1 MRKYTIK
8 DKEGEEHL
16 VEHVV
21 NLQAENQSIQL
32 VRSCCISIPRRKC
45 LFTKLPSET
54 YTISVECDIPDV
66 WIVKPNDSV
75 MKIGYGGQVS
85 KEMSI
90 VVNSNQVDFQLFFD
104 PNQIL
109 DCTTKESSVNQS
121 YNISYNI
128 LLKDSI
134 TGDVMTE
141 QSGIITARLDPI
153 SVSAPLISFS
163 SNEIG
168 ANLVYNV
175 NYDRPVEI
183 GSLVIRHACNLLR
196 APSCNIVLN
205 VLAKVRDNEGHL
217 KQIDDLITFGDVV
230 RQSNPRY
237 IESGIKPNGSDGS
250 DFTFKIIGGR
260 TAELK
265 NVDVN
270 KNNNVGHN
278 DNVITIPIFWN
289 MSLLSNPE
297 NKTVEYII
305 FVEAKYTTLS
315 SDSLLSSTAF
325 YDNMKVVLKKNMTM
339 MDIEVLLKEGK
350 LTEVIKN
357 NTSVTQRVPDMVS
370 GAFSSYSIILRNTA
384 EISERGKEDARIYV
398 KEFSCLLPQ
407 KGKFVKEKHGAV
419 KETLFSESDNSTIQQ
434 GANASIPIKGSIAY
448 TFCYDHTCI
457 EDIIS
462 DTGEKKYER
471 VVKIPLGF
479 KYYVDKENTYNS
491 LEEIPVDEFQSF
503 KAAIPIKVRKA
514 PNPEWLCLDF
524 GTSAVVATYASHHYD
539 SHGRRI
545 DCLVPLRET
554 KQNLLREQYRAD
566 RDNLRNILND
576 TTETDKNLI
585 ASDIVVDTH
594 KTSVG
599 DADLNKSLGNI
610 SNYKE
615 APMKFSPSSGLLDIN
630 IRKIPSL
637 KSLMGNRSIPADL
650 MPHMVSV
657 NGELTVNKIFET
669 AYRQLFKLFL
679 PQEVHH
685 TNKLVM
691 TIPNTYAPSHIE
703 ILRQIALD
711 SLKNLRPDYI
721 RFMSES
727 DAVAFYYLSRRADL
741 MEGTEL
747 DDDFDK
753 NVLVYD
759 MGAGTLDIT
768 YFTRHERG
776 DKYEIEMLGKMGVSR
791 AGNYM
796 DYILADVVVDLLK
809 AKIQDSAVS
818 EKLFDLLKLENY
830 KNRDADAASELK
842 HFVRDLVKPRLN
854 SSEDT
859 ILPALK
865 LFGREMPTVEI
876 TIGEILRHDRF
887 KTYLNDASVE
897 IFKHFK
903 ALFDREDS
911 RISPN
916 LVIFSGRTTCLRVL
930 REAVKNAL
938 SELSDNAASCY
949 FLDLAGENFSKDI
962 AAEITNI
969 SNLKTAVVDGAFSFC
984 TDFAAGQGEYILK
997 NKNVYAQYG
1006 LMFKIGNT
1014 WHWEKLID
1022 TNTIPTNL
1030 DEAVLSDDG
1039 MTIYEY
1045 DSDINDASGV
1055 SEIGSFNSRINRRRD
1070 FTSVSMVYVLQS
1082 YSADTL
1088 DDWKKQNHDMISVI
1102 GYADLVNVVGI
1113 KDYSIT
1119 IDNKNQVNLHVGS
1132 NQMPLYSH
1140 DEYDSKSFRMSMWP
1154 IVR

>member
-1 MRKYTIK
+1 MRKYEIK
-8 DKEGEEHL
+8 DKEGEKQ
-16 VEHVV
+16 VIEHVV
-21 NLQAENQSIQL
+21 NLQSGNQSIQL
-32 VRSCCISIPRRKC
+32 VRSCCISIPRRKG
-45 LFTKLPSET
+45 LFTTLPNQT
-54 YTISVECDIPDV
+54 YTIAVEYNVPNV
-66 WIVKPNDSV
+66 WVLKPNDSV
-75 MKIGYGGQVS
+75 MKIGYGGQKA
-85 KEMSI
+85 KEMPI
-90 VVNSNQVDFQLFFD
+90 VANSNQVDFQLFFD

-109 DCTTKESSVNQS
+109 DCVVKENANNQP
-121 YNISYNI
+121 YTVSYNI
-128 LLKDSI
+128 LLKDS
-134 TGDVMTE
+134 TSGTVMT
-141 QSGIITARLDPI
+141 QQGGTITVRLE
-153 SVSAPLISFS
+153 SVSVGDPVISFIA
-163 SNEIG
+163 NERG
-168 ANLVYNV
+168 ANLVYNLH
-175 NYDRPVEI
+175 YDRPIEI
-183 GSLVIRHACNLLR
+183 GSLVIRHASNLLR
-196 APSCNIVLN
+196 APSCDIVLN
-205 VLAKVRDNEGHL
+205 ALAKVRDSEGHL
-217 KQIDDLITFGDVV
+217 KQVDDLITFGDSI

-237 IESGIKPNGSDGS
+237 TDSGLIPNGYDGS
-250 DFTFKIIGGR
+250 DFTPRVLGGC
-260 TAELK
+260 TAELR

-270 KNNNVGHN
+270 KSTPTGNN
-278 DNVITIPIFWN
+278 DNVITIPVFWN
-289 MSLLSNPE
+289 MSLLSNPDE
-297 NKTVEYII
+297 MSVEYILHI
-305 FVEAKYTTLS
+305 EAKYTTHS
-315 SDSLLSSTAF
+315 SNNFTSSTAF
-325 YDNMKVVLKKNMTM
+325 YDDLKVILKKNMTM
-339 MDIEVLLKEGK
+339 MDLEVLLKEGRSK
-350 LTEVIKN
+350 DVIKN
-357 NTSVTQRVPDMVS
+357 GSPVKQRVPDMVS
-370 GAFSSYSIILRNTA
+370 GAFTSYSIILRNTA
-384 EISERGKEDARIYV
+384 EISQPGNEDARIFV
-398 KEFSCLLPQ
+398 KDFACLLPP
-407 KGKFVKEKHGAV
+407 KGKFVKEKPGIV
-419 KETLFSESDNSTIQQ
+419 KESLFTESENSTISQ
-434 GANASIPIKGSIAY
+434 GASASIPIMGNLSY

-462 DTGEKKYER
+462 DNGDKIYEK
-471 VVKIPLGF
+471 VVKIPLSF
-479 KYYVDKENTYNS
+479 KYFVDKENLYNS
-491 LEEIPVDEFQSF
+491 LDEVPVEQYQSFRTSIPV
-503 KAAIPIKVRKA
+503 KIRKA
-514 PNPEWLCLDF
+514 PKPDWLCLDF

-545 DCLVPLRET
+545 DCLVPLRMT

-566 RDNLRNILND
+566 KDNLKNILND

-599 DADLNKSLGNI
+599 DADLKRSLENI

-615 APMKFSPSSGLLDIN
+615 APMKFSPSSGILDIN

-669 AYRQLFKLFL
+669 AYRQLFQLFL
-679 PQEVHH
+679 PQDVHH

-711 SLKNLRPDYI
+711 SLKKLRPDYI

-741 MEGTEL
+741 MEGTNL

-809 AKIQDSAVS
+809 VKIQDSAVS

-842 HFVRDLVKPRLN
+842 HFVRDLVKPILN

-859 ILPALK
+859 VLPALK
-865 LFGREMPTVEI
+865 LFGREMPTLKI
-876 TIGEILRHDRF
+876 TIGEILGHDRF

-938 SELSDNAASCY
+938 SKLSDNAASCY

-984 TDFAAGQGEYILK
+984 TEFAAGQGEYILK

-1006 LMFKIGNT
+1006 LMFKVGNT

-1045 DSDINDASGV
+1045 DSDIHDASGV
-1055 SEIGSFNSRINRRRD
+1055 SEIGSFNSRRNRKRD
-1070 FTSVSMVYVLQS
+1070 FTSISMVYVLQS
-1082 YSADTL
+1082 YSANTL

-1102 GYADLVNVVGI
+1102 GYADLVNVVGT

-1119 IDNKNQVNLHVGS
+1119 IDNKNQVNLHIGS

>member
-1 MRKYTIK
+1 MRKYEIK
-8 DKEGEEHL
+8 DKDGEKQ
-16 VEHVV
+16 VIEHVV

-32 VRSCCISIPRRKC
+32 VRSCCISIPRRKG
-45 LFTKLPSET
+45 LFTKLPNET
-54 YTISVECDIPDV
+54 YTILVECDIPDV

-75 MKIGYGGQVS
+75 MKIGYGGQIS
-85 KEMSI
+85 KEMPI
-90 VVNSNQVDFQLFFD
+90 VANSNQVDFQLFFD

-109 DCTTKESSVNQS
+109 DCITKESSDNQS
-121 YNISYNI
+121 YDISYNI
-128 LLKDSI
+128 LLKDSV
-134 TGDVMTE
+134 TGDVMTG
-141 QSGIITARLDPI
+141 QSGKITARIEPI
-153 SVSAPLISFS
+153 SVSAPIISFI
-163 SNEIG
+163 SNEKG

-175 NYDRPVEI
+175 NYDKPFEI
-183 GSLVIRHACNLLR
+183 GSLVIRHASNLLR

-205 VLAKVRDNEGHL
+205 ALAKVRDDEGHL
-217 KQIDDLITFGDVV
+217 RQIDDLITFGDAV

-270 KNNNVGHN
+270 KSNTVGHN
-278 DNVITIPIFWN
+278 DNVITIPVFWN

-297 NKTVEYII
+297 NKTVEYVI
-305 FVEAKYTTLS
+305 FVEAKYTALS
-315 SDSLLSSTAF
+315 ANNLLSSAAF

-350 LTEVIKN
+350 FNEVIRN
-357 NTSVTQRVPDMVS
+357 NTPVTQRVPDMVS

-384 EISERGKEDARIYV
+384 EISERGKEDAKIYI
-398 KEFSCLLPQ
+398 KEFTCLLPQ
-407 KGKFVKEKHGAV
+407 KGKFVTEKPGVV
-419 KETLFSESDNSTIQQ
+419 KESLFTESDNSTIQQ
-434 GANASIPIKGSIAY
+434 GASAYIPIKGSVSY

-457 EDIIS
+457 GDVIS
-462 DTGEKKYER
+462 DAGGKVYER

-479 KYYVDKENTYNS
+479 KYYVDKENIYNS
-491 LEEIPVDEFQSF
+491 LDEIPADEFLSF
-503 KAAIPIKVRKA
+503 KTSIPIKVRKA

-539 SHGRRI
+539 GHGKRI
-545 DCLVPLRET
+545 DCLVPLRMT
-554 KQNLLREQYRAD
+554 KQNLLRSQYKGD
-566 RDNLRNILND
+566 KDNLKNILND

-594 KTSVG
+594 TTTVG
-599 DADLNKSLGNI
+599 DADLDKSLADI
-610 SNYKE
+610 SKYKD
-615 APMKFSPSSGLLDIN
+615 APMKFSPSSGILDIN

-637 KSLMGNRSIPADL
+637 KSLMGNRSIPTDL
-650 MPHMVSV
+650 MPNMVTV
-657 NGELTVNKIFET
+657 KGELTVNKIFET

-679 PQEVHH
+679 PPEVHH

-703 ILRQIALD
+703 ILRQIAMD
-711 SLKNLRPDYI
+711 SLKDLRPDFI

-727 DAVAFYYLSRRADL
+727 DAVAFYYLSRRAEL
-741 MEGTEL
+741 LEGTDL
-747 DDDFDK
+747 DEDFDK

-768 YFTRHERG
+768 YFTRKERG
-776 DKYEIEMLGKMGVSR
+776 DKYEIEMVGKMGVSR

-796 DYILADVVVDLLK
+796 DYVLADVIVDLLK
-809 AKIQDSAVS
+809 TKIPDSAVS
-818 EKLFDLLKLENY
+818 EKITDLLKLENY

-842 HFVRDLVKPRLN
+842 HFVRDLVKPILN
-854 SSEDT
+854 NSAGT
-859 ILPALK
+859 VLPELK
-865 LFGREMPTVEI
+865 LFGRDIPTEQI
-876 TIGEILRHDRF
+876 TIGEILRHDKF
-887 KTYLNDASVE
+887 KDYLKDASYA

-903 ALFDREDS
+903 ALFSTEDTL
-911 RISPN
+911 ILPD

-938 SELSDNAASCY
+938 SVFSENVSSCM
-949 FLDLAGENFSKDI
+949 FLDLAGENFSNDI
-962 AAEITNI
+962 VNDITNI

-984 TDFAAGQGEYILK
+984 ADFAAGKGDYILK

-1022 TNTIPTNL
+1022 SHTIPTNM
-1030 DEAVLSDDG
+1030 DEAVLSADG

-1045 DSDINDASGV
+1045 DSDIHDASGI
-1055 SEIGSFNSRINRRRD
+1055 SEIGSFSAGINRKRD
-1070 FTSVSMVYVLQS
+1070 FSSVSMVYVIQS
-1082 YSADTL
+1082 YSANTL
-1088 DDWKKQNHDMISVI
+1088 EDWKKQNHDMISVI
-1102 GYADLVNVVGI
+1102 GYADLVNIAGI
-1113 KDYSIT
+1113 KEYSIT
-1119 IDNKNQVNLHVGS
+1119 IDNKNQVNFHIGS
-1132 NQMPLYSH
+1132 NQMPLYAH